1 MHGSIERNNHDVRL
15 ASLVAIVGLACLAGS
30 YWGIVDQLEKV
41 LAVASNDS
49 KLLAMFPHGIE
60 LVSKSSLELLASD
73 VGKLGFGDQ
82 GFGLS
87 ADKLLLEDNNLGGVG
102 LLVLQLSNLVGNLLL
117 ACMIVSFVQQ
127 LETVFDLRS
136 RLGWTEASMLRML
149 LIVTRY

>member
-1 MHGSIERNNHDVRL
+1 MLVNSSIERDNHDVRL

-30 YWGIVDQLEKV
+30 YWSIVNQLEKV

-60 LVSKSSLELLASD
+60 LICKSSLELLTGD

-87 ADKLLLEDNNLGGVG
+87 ADKLLLEDNNLRGVG
-102 LLVLQLSNLVGNLLL
+102 LLVFKLSNLVGNLLL
-117 ACMIVSFVQQ
+117 ACMIISFIQ
-127 LETVFDLRS
+127 
-136 RLGWTEASMLRML
+136 
-149 LIVTRY
+149 